1 MLEKLR
7 GEVMPELPEV
17 ENVRRKLEDKL
28 KDRKIIDVEILYKN
42 IILNDLTE
50 FNKIINQTIHGFKRR
65 GKWLIFDLDD
75 YYLISHLRME
85 GKYYFKKMDDVYDKH
100 THVVFKL
107 DDNSLLFYNDTR
119 KFGRMKLINKEDLE
133 KEINVGLEPF
143 DESLDINYLKKK
155 YLKNKKPIKTVLLD
169 QTIIAGIGNI
179 YADEILFLSCI
190 NPHKLACDLHDEELS
205 SLIIN
210 TKNVL
215 NKAIVNGGTT
225 IRSYESLGTHGN
237 FQEQLCVHT
246 KAGDECPKCHNII
259 EKTYINGRGTYY
271 CSNCQK

>member
-1 MLEKLR
+1 
-7 GEVMPELPEV
+7 MPELPEV
-17 ENVRRKLEDKL
+17 ENVRRKLENKL
-28 KDRKIIDVEILYKN
+28 KGKKIIDVDILYKN
-42 IILNDLTE
+42 IILNDIDE
-50 FNKIINQTIHGFKRR
+50 FKKIINQTIKCINRR
-65 GKWLIFDLDD
+65 GKWLIFELDD
-75 YYLISHLRME
+75 YYMISHLRME
-85 GKYYFKKMDDVYDKH
+85 GKYYFKTLDDAYDKH
-100 THVVFKL
+100 THVVFKF

-119 KFGRMKLINKEDLE
+119 KFGRMKLINKENLE

-143 DESLDINYLKKK
+143 DEKLNIS
-155 YLKNKKPIKTVLLD
+155 YLKNKYIKKRKPIKTVLLD

-179 YADEILFLSCI
+179 YADEILFLSHI

-210 TKNVL
+210 TKQVL
-215 NKAIVNGGTT
+215 NKAIQNGGTT

-246 KAGDECPKCHNII
+246 KAGSKCPKCQNII